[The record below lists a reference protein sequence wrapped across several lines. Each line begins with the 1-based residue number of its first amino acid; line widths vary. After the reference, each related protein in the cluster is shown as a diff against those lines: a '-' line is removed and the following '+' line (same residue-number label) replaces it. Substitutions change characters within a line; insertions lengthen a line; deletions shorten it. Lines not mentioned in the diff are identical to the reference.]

1 MRGLIVVFLS
11 LLCLV
16 LACTG
21 SEPAIIYVRSDAS
34 SGGNGQTW
42 ATAYNDLVTALDAAQ
57 SGDEIWVAAGTY
69 KPTTG
74 TNRSSCFA
82 LKADVS
88 LYGGFVGNETTRDQR
103 DWLANHT
110 ILSGDIGSTNDSSD
124 NCFHVVIGANNAL
137 LDGFTIAHGY
147 ADGSASTEN
156 CGGGLYTSSCNLT
169 VKNCTLVDNYA
180 DYYGGG
186 LYNERCCLMIT
197 NCVFSGNSAYDG
209 GAIYNDEANATA
221 TDCTFM
227 GNSAYY
233 SGAVS
238 SYGGCPIFNGCT
250 FVENSA
256 SYYGGAVANWE
267 SNATLTRCTFR
278 NNLALDGGGAIYND
292 NSNPVITNCTFTANS
307 AYDGGAISNYKGIPA
322 ILNSKFV
329 GNHADRF
336 GGAIDNVM
344 TNSRVINCTLITN
357 HAGVSGS
364 GVGNDR
370 SSPVVVNSIL
380 WANSSPNGAQIS
392 ASADVTYTD
401 IQGGWPGTGNID
413 SHPLCIR
420 MPSAGP
426 DGVWGTQD
434 DDYGDL
440 RLQANS
446 PCVDAGDNSAVP
458 SEIVTDFDGNPRI
471 WDGNGDGQ
479 SRVDMG
485 VYEYGWWQLP
495 PITISQAK
503 LQADGVVVRIN
514 GAVVTA
520 SFADFFY
527 IEADDRSS
535 GIRVNKTAHGLAAGS
550 RVNVAGTMQTSADG
564 ERCVDAIRVDG
575 AGTGSL
581 RPLWLVGRMLG
592 GANWNY
598 VPATGAGQMGVR
610 GGVGLNNIGLFVK
623 IVGYVTCQTSDYI
636 YVDDGSALD
645 DGSGY
650 VGVRVVSEAIPSGL
664 QGRYVCAEGVS
675 SCLRIGG
682 YVQRMV
688 LATRI
693 EVLY

>member
-1 MRGLIVVFLS
+1 MRGLIVVFSS

-16 LACTG
+16 LVCTA
-21 SEPAIIYVRSDAS
+21 SKPAIIYVRSDALP
-34 SGGNGQTW
+34 GGNGQTW
-42 ATAYNDLVTALDAAQ
+42 ATAYNDLVTALNAAQ
-57 SGDEIWVAAGTY
+57 SGDELWVAAGTY

-74 TNRSSCFA
+74 ANRSSFFA

-88 LYGGFVGNETTRDQR
+88 IYGGFIGIETTRNQR

-110 ILSGDIGSTNDSSD
+110 VLSGDIGVTNDPFD
-124 NCFHVVIGANNAL
+124 NCYHVVIGADNAL
-137 LDGFTIAHGY
+137 LDGFIIAYGC
-147 ADGSASTEN
+147 ADGLASADQ
-156 CGGGLYTSSCNLT
+156 CGGGLYNAYCSLA
-169 VKNCTLVDNYA
+169 VRNCSFVDNYA

-186 LYNERCCLMIT
+186 LYNERCCLTMT

-209 GAIYNDEANATA
+209 GAMYNDEANVMVTN
-221 TDCTFM
+221 CTFM
-227 GNSAYY
+227 GNSAYF
-233 SGAVS
+233 SGAIS
-238 SYGGCPIFNGCT
+238 NYGGDPGFDGCT
-250 FVENSA
+250 FFENSA
-256 SYYGGAVANWE
+256 SCYGGAAANWE
-267 SNATLTRCTFR
+267 SNAALTQCTSR
-278 NNLALDGGGAIYND
+278 NNIAFDGGGAIYND
-292 NSNPVITNCTFTANS
+292 NSNPMITNCTFTANS

-322 ILNSKFV
+322 ILNCQFV

-336 GGAIDNVM
+336 GGAVDNV
-344 TNSRVINCTLITN
+344 TSNSRVINCTLIAN
-357 HAGVSGS
+357 YAGVSGG

-370 SSPVVVNSIL
+370 SSPVLVNSIL
-380 WANSSPNGAQIS
+380 WANSSPDRAQIS
-392 ASADVTYTD
+392 SSADVTYTD
-401 IQGGWPGTGNID
+401 IQGGWPGTGNIN
-413 SHPLCIR
+413 SHPLCVR

-440 RLQANS
+440 RLQASS

-485 VYEYGWWQLP
+485 AYEYGPWQLP

-514 GAVVTA
+514 GAIVTA

-527 IEADDRSS
+527 IEADNRSS
-535 GIRVNKTAHGLAAGS
+535 GIRINKTVHGLTVGA
-550 RVNVAGTMQTSADG
+550 RVNVVGTMQTSPDG
-564 ERCVDAIRVDG
+564 ERYVDAIRVDG

-610 GGVGLNNIGLFVK
+610 GGVGLNNMGLFVK

-650 VGVRVVSEAIPSGL
+650 VGVRVVSDAMPSGL
-664 QGRYVCAEGVS
+664 QGRYVCAEGIS
-675 SCLRIGG
+675 SCLRIGSH
-682 YVQRMV
+682 VQRMV

-693 EVLY
+693 EALY

>member
-16 LACTG
+16 LACTV

-34 SGGNGQTW
+34 PGGDGQTW
-42 ATAYNDLVTALDAAQ
+42 ATAYNNLVTALNDAQ
-57 SGDEIWVAAGTY
+57 SGDELWVAAGTY

-74 TNRSSCFA
+74 TNRSAFFA
-82 LKADVS
+82 LKAHVS
-88 LYGGFVGNETTRDQR
+88 VYGGFVGIETTRDQR

-110 ILSGDIGSTNDSSD
+110 VLSGDIGLTNDPFD
-124 NCFHVVIGANNAL
+124 NCYHVVMGADNAL
-137 LDGFTIAHGY
+137 LDGFIIAYGY
-147 ADGSASTEN
+147 ADGLASADQ
-156 CGGGLYTSSCNLT
+156 CGGGLYNAYCSLT
-169 VKNCTLVDNYA
+169 VMNCSFVDNYA

-186 LYNERCCLMIT
+186 LYNERCCLTMT

-209 GAIYNDEANATA
+209 GAIYNDEANVMV

-227 GNSAYY
+227 GNSAYF
-233 SGAVS
+233 SGAIS
-238 SYGGCPIFNGCT
+238 NYGGDPVFDGCIFL
-250 FVENSA
+250 ENSA
-256 SYYGGAVANWE
+256 SCYGGAAANWE
-267 SNATLTRCTFR
+267 SNAALTQCTFR
-278 NNLALDGGGAIYND
+278 NNVALGGGGAIYND
-292 NSNPVITNCTFTANS
+292 NSNPMITNCTFAANS

-322 ILNSKFV
+322 ILNCKFV
-329 GNHADRF
+329 GNYADRF

-344 TNSRVINCTLITN
+344 TNSGVINCTLIAN
-357 HAGVSGS
+357 HAGVSGG

-380 WANSSPNGAQIS
+380 WANSSPAGAQIS
-392 ASADVTYTD
+392 SSADVTYTD
-401 IQGGWPGTGNID
+401 IQGGWPGTGNIN
-413 SHPLCIR
+413 SHPLCAR

-440 RLQANS
+440 RLQTSS

-458 SEIVTDFDGNPRI
+458 SEITTDFDGNPRI

-485 VYEYGWWQLP
+485 AYEYGPWQLL

-535 GIRVNKTAHGLAAGS
+535 GIRVNKTAHGLAVGA
-550 RVNVAGTMQTSADG
+550 RVNVVGTMQTTPDG
-564 ERCVDAIRVDG
+564 ERCVDAISVDG

-581 RPLWLVGRMLG
+581 RPLGLVARMLG

-623 IVGYVTCQTSDYI
+623 IVGYVTCQTSNYI

-650 VGVRVVSEAIPSGL
+650 VGVRVVSEAMPSGL
-664 QGRYVCAEGVS
+664 QGKYVCAEGIS
-675 SCLRIGG
+675 SCVRIGS
-682 YVQRMV
+682 YAQRMV

-693 EVLY
+693 GVLY